1 MKHVNISLDQA
12 KIALECVTHSINH
25 LEIDDDDINM
35 KIFSLQ
41 RSELMA
47 RLLRLIK
54 NAEEF

>member
-25 LEIDDDDINM
+25 LEIDDYDINM

-47 RLLRLIK
+47 RLRKLIQS
-54 NAEEF
+54 AEEF

>member
-35 KIFSLQ
+35 KIFSIQ

-47 RLLRLIK
+47 RLRKLIQS
-54 NAEEF
+54 AEEF